1 MLFKSALIVLVTW
14 LVVVL
19 SFRSVGDVV
28 HVPLLIG
35 LALLLLSFLRARE
48 AAMRS
53 MSQSHPDKK

>member
-1 MLFKSALIVLVTW
+1 MLFKSAVIILVTW
-14 LVVVL
+14 LVGVL
-19 SFRSVGDVV
+19 FFRGVGDVI

>member
-1 MLFKSALIVLVTW
+1 MLFKSAVIVLVTW
-14 LVVVL
+14 LVGVL
-19 SFRSVGDVV
+19 FFRSVGDVV

-35 LALLLLSFLRARE
+35 LAFPLLSFLRARE